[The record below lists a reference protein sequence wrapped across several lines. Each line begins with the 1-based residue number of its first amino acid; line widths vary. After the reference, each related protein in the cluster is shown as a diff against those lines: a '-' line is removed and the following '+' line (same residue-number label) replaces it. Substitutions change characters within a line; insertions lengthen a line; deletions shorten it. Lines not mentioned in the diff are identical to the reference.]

1 MSTDIIIAHKKSNNA
16 IHLSPLYL
24 FLPWLKF
31 VFLRMLFLKVYGTK
45 SILIINRTTYLYY
58 FMSHT
63 RKVIE
68 HVPPKPFIIYAL
80 PVL

>member
-1 MSTDIIIAHKKSNNA
+1 MVEICVSEDVIS
-16 IHLSPLYL
+16 
-24 FLPWLKF
+24 
-31 VFLRMLFLKVYGTK
+31 KVYGTK

-68 HVPPKPFIIYAL
+68 HVPPKPFTIYAL
-80 PVL
+80 PVLKLMSRNITPKYNDIYREIRKYDQ

>member
-1 MSTDIIIAHKKSNNA
+1 MVKICVSEDVIS
-16 IHLSPLYL
+16 
-24 FLPWLKF
+24 
-31 VFLRMLFLKVYGTK
+31 KVYGTK

-68 HVPPKPFIIYAL
+68 HVPPKPFTIYAL

>member
-1 MSTDIIIAHKKSNNA
+1 MVEICVSEDAISN
-16 IHLSPLYL
+16 
-24 FLPWLKF
+24 
-31 VFLRMLFLKVYGTK
+31 VYGTK

-63 RKVIE
+63 KVIE
-68 HVPPKPFIIYAL
+68 HVPPKPFTIYAL